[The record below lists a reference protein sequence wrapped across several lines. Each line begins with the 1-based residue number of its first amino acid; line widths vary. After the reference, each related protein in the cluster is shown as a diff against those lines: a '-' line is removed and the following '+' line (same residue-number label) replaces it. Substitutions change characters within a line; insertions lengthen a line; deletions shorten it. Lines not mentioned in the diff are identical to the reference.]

1 MSIRVAL
8 QTLYHQGKKGLLDG
22 ELVAAFVNLIGIYP
36 TYGLVELST
45 GERGIV
51 TANSR
56 DNLLQPTI
64 LLIQDATHRP
74 LSEPIPFDFSVLTS
88 NEARPEIV
96 RVLPPEQVGIDL
108 DSALE
113 DWMTL

>member
-1 MSIRVAL
+1 
-8 QTLYHQGKKGLLDG
+8 
-22 ELVAAFVNLIGIYP
+22 
-36 TYGLVELST
+36 
-45 GERGIV
+45 
-51 TANSR
+51 
-56 DNLLQPTI
+56 
-64 LLIQDATHRP
+64 